1 MVEQATALVLYKEF
15 PHTDFAARAED
26 LFRLIVDAAEGR
38 TRPHMALW
46 DCRMLGSY
54 FTTLQPMKGFVD
66 DVKALEGRDGVLSI
80 SPVHGFPYGD
90 VPGNGTKMLVI
101 TDARPAEGARLAERL
116 GLRWIAL
123 RGRTHPPDADGGGGG
138 RARPPAPGR
147 PVVAADVADNPGGG
161 FPGDSTVVLRALVEL
176 GVTDC
181 AFATIWDPVAVT
193 FARAAGPGGRLR
205 MRIGGK
211 AGVLSGD
218 PLDLDVTVAAVTDDL
233 YQRYAGVGN
242 SLGPAAR
249 VTAGGIDI
257 ILASR
262 RNQVRSPDVFRGL
275 GLDPLGAKLLVV
287 KSTNHFRAEFEKIAA
302 EILYVAPPDVFSA
315 CRSRGSRGR
324 SGRSIPT
331 RSPTWKRPAWCP
343 PAGRARTARPTERRG
358 PVRRRR
364 PAADEG
370 RLDEATPAGAPP
382 PLGRGGRWLPPMRA
396 GASFPRVEPAVCGQ
410 AQGQHRQRP
419 RHHGQRPGQMPRHA
433 PEAPASAQ
441 ALAPV
446 DGPEDL
452 RERRAV
458 PEKGPPPP
466 IGDLPARGADRRPP
480 LLVEARRVPGEQ
492 GGIPRELRARVLV
505 ANHQHVGRAGE
516 VGPAARAGAIDPRPP
531 WRGAPRRARRRPP
544 AGRAGGASPRP
555 AAASPPRADRRR
567 ARTRPPPA
575 APSPGPSA
583 RRDAGRGSRPRRHPG
598 ACEPGPAGARDS
610 AASTRCRRRERPPT
624 RRAHA
629 RGPCSAPGRC
639 RRSARAGG
647 CAVAARPGA
656 RGPRASHRSS
666 RRPRPGSRR
675 P

>member
-1 MVEQATALVLYKEF
+1 MKLFTAGVATESNTFAPMPTGLDDYTVFRGAPPEERPTSFTQPFLVWRRLAAARGFDVVTSLGASAPPAGPTVRRVWENFRDEILQDLRRAMPVDGVLLNLHGAMVADGYDDCEGDILARVRAIVGPSVPTGAELDPHCHVTPLMVEQATALVLYKEF

-26 LFRLIVDAAEGR
+26 LFRLIVDAAERR

-101 TDARPAEGARLAERL
+101 TDARPTEGARLAERL

-123 RGRTHPPDADGGGGG
+123 RGRTHPPMLTVAEAVA
-138 RARPPAPGR
+138 RARQVPGR

-233 YQRYAGVGN
+233 YQRYAGVGS

-257 ILASR
+257 VLASR

-315 CRSRGSRGR
+315 VPFTR
-324 SGRSIPT
+324 IP
-331 RSPTWKRPAWCP
+331 RPKWPLDPDAFADLEAAGLV
-343 PAGRARTARPTERRG
+343 PAG
-358 PVRRRR
+358 
-364 PAADEG
+364 
-370 RLDEATPAGAPP
+370 
-382 PLGRGGRWLPPMRA
+382 
-396 GASFPRVEPAVCGQ
+396 
-410 AQGQHRQRP
+410 
-419 RHHGQRPGQMPRHA
+419 
-433 PEAPASAQ
+433 
-441 ALAPV
+441 
-446 DGPEDL
+446 
-452 RERRAV
+452 
-458 PEKGPPPP
+458 
-466 IGDLPARGADRRPP
+466 
-480 LLVEARRVPGEQ
+480 
-492 GGIPRELRARVLV
+492 
-505 ANHQHVGRAGE
+505 
-516 VGPAARAGAIDPRPP
+516 
-531 WRGAPRRARRRPP
+531 
-544 AGRAGGASPRP
+544 
-555 AAASPPRADRRR
+555 
-567 ARTRPPPA
+567 
-575 APSPGPSA
+575 
-583 RRDAGRGSRPRRHPG
+583 
-598 ACEPGPAGARDS
+598 
-610 AASTRCRRRERPPT
+610 
-624 RRAHA
+624 
-629 RGPCSAPGRC
+629 
-639 RRSARAGG
+639 
-647 CAVAARPGA
+647 
-656 RGPRASHRSS
+656 GPRTDRA
-666 RRPRPGSRR
+666 PD
-675 P
+675 

>member
-1 MVEQATALVLYKEF
+1 MKLFTAGVATESNTFAPMPTGLDDYAVFRGTPPAERPTSFTQPFLVWRQLAAERGFTVVGSLGASAPPAGPTVRRVWEDFRDEILHDLRRAMPVDAVLLNLHGAMVADGYDDCEGDILTRVRAIVGPSVPIGAELDPHCHVTPVMVEQATALVLYKEF

-26 LFRLIVDAAEGR
+26 LFRLIVDAAERR

-66 DVKALEGRDGVLSI
+66 DVKGLEGRNGVLSI

-101 TDARPAEGARLAERL
+101 TDARPVEGARLAETL

-123 RGRTHPPDADGGGGG
+123 RGRTHPPMLTVAEAVE
-138 RARPPAPGR
+138 RARRVPGR

-181 AFATIWDPVAVT
+181 AFATIWDPLAVT

-205 MRIGGK
+205 LRIGGK

-315 CRSRGSRGR
+315 VPFTR
-324 SGRSIPT
+324 IP
-331 RSPTWKRPAWCP
+331 RPKWPLDPDAFADLEAAGLV
-343 PAGRARTARPTERRG
+343 PAG
-358 PVRRRR
+358 
-364 PAADEG
+364 
-370 RLDEATPAGAPP
+370 
-382 PLGRGGRWLPPMRA
+382 
-396 GASFPRVEPAVCGQ
+396 
-410 AQGQHRQRP
+410 
-419 RHHGQRPGQMPRHA
+419 
-433 PEAPASAQ
+433 
-441 ALAPV
+441 
-446 DGPEDL
+446 
-452 RERRAV
+452 
-458 PEKGPPPP
+458 
-466 IGDLPARGADRRPP
+466 
-480 LLVEARRVPGEQ
+480 
-492 GGIPRELRARVLV
+492 
-505 ANHQHVGRAGE
+505 
-516 VGPAARAGAIDPRPP
+516 
-531 WRGAPRRARRRPP
+531 
-544 AGRAGGASPRP
+544 
-555 AAASPPRADRRR
+555 
-567 ARTRPPPA
+567 
-575 APSPGPSA
+575 
-583 RRDAGRGSRPRRHPG
+583 
-598 ACEPGPAGARDS
+598 
-610 AASTRCRRRERPPT
+610 
-624 RRAHA
+624 
-629 RGPCSAPGRC
+629 
-639 RRSARAGG
+639 
-647 CAVAARPGA
+647 
-656 RGPRASHRSS
+656 GPRTDRA
-666 RRPRPGSRR
+666 PD
-675 P
+675 

>member
-26 LFRLIVDAAEGR
+26 LFRLIVDAAERR

-66 DVKALEGRDGVLSI
+66 DVKGLEGRNGVLSI

-101 TDARPAEGARLAERL
+101 TDARPAEGARLAETL

-123 RGRTHPPDADGGGGG
+123 RGRTHPPMLTVAEAVE
-138 RARPPAPGR
+138 RARRVPGR

-181 AFATIWDPVAVT
+181 AFATIWDPLAVT

-205 MRIGGK
+205 LRIGGK

-315 CRSRGSRGR
+315 VPFTR
-324 SGRSIPT
+324 IP
-331 RSPTWKRPAWCP
+331 RPKWPLDPDAFADLEAAGLV
-343 PAGRARTARPTERRG
+343 PAG
-358 PVRRRR
+358 
-364 PAADEG
+364 
-370 RLDEATPAGAPP
+370 
-382 PLGRGGRWLPPMRA
+382 
-396 GASFPRVEPAVCGQ
+396 
-410 AQGQHRQRP
+410 
-419 RHHGQRPGQMPRHA
+419 
-433 PEAPASAQ
+433 
-441 ALAPV
+441 
-446 DGPEDL
+446 
-452 RERRAV
+452 
-458 PEKGPPPP
+458 
-466 IGDLPARGADRRPP
+466 
-480 LLVEARRVPGEQ
+480 
-492 GGIPRELRARVLV
+492 
-505 ANHQHVGRAGE
+505 
-516 VGPAARAGAIDPRPP
+516 
-531 WRGAPRRARRRPP
+531 
-544 AGRAGGASPRP
+544 
-555 AAASPPRADRRR
+555 
-567 ARTRPPPA
+567 
-575 APSPGPSA
+575 
-583 RRDAGRGSRPRRHPG
+583 
-598 ACEPGPAGARDS
+598 
-610 AASTRCRRRERPPT
+610 
-624 RRAHA
+624 
-629 RGPCSAPGRC
+629 
-639 RRSARAGG
+639 
-647 CAVAARPGA
+647 
-656 RGPRASHRSS
+656 GPRTDRA
-666 RRPRPGSRR
+666 PD
-675 P
+675 